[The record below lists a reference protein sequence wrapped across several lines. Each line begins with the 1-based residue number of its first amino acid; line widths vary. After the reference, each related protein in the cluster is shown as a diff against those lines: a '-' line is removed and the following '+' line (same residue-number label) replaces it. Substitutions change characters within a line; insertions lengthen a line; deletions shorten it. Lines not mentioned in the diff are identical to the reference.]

1 MIIRHDKGYLDIGS
15 KTLVMGILNV
25 TPDSFYDGGKY
36 FGIDDALKRA
46 RKMIDDGADI
56 IDVGGESTRPNS
68 NYVSVEE
75 EIRRVIP
82 LIKEISK
89 ETQVPISI
97 DTYKAEVADKAIK
110 AGAQIINDVSGLQA
124 DKEMAKIAAAHNTPI
139 IIMHIKGR
147 PHDFP
152 KDPVYADL
160 IPEIISFFESRIEYS
175 IKSGIAHNKIIID
188 PGIGFGKGVEHN
200 IEILRQLKKFKCM
213 NLPIMIGT
221 SHKSFIGRILKPSD
235 DVNSNENYSH
245 LLGTLVTLVIAVS
258 NGANIVRVHDV
269 KEAVQAIK
277 MYKSIVL
284 SN

>member
-1 MIIRHDKGYLDIGS
+1 MIIRHDKGDLNIGS

-68 NYVSVEE
+68 NCVSAEE
-75 EIRRVIP
+75 ELRRVIP
-82 LIKEISK
+82 LIKKISK

-152 KDPVYADL
+152 KDPVYTDL
-160 IPEIISFFESRIEYS
+160 IPEIISFFERKIEYS

-200 IEILRQLKKFKCM
+200 IEILRQLKRFKSM

-221 SHKSFIGRILKPSD
+221 SHKSFIDRILKPSD
-235 DVNSNENYSH
+235 DVNSKENYSH